1 MAIIKQAKNVKV
13 IVKGNFS
20 VIATKIVKDAD
31 EIIID
36 ATSKNLT
43 FNGAKKIITNGNR
56 S

>member
-1 MAIIKQAKNVKV
+1 MAIIKQAMNVKV
-13 IVKGNFS
+13 LVRENYK
-20 VIATKIVKDAD
+20 VLATKIIKDAD
-31 EIIID
+31 EVIID